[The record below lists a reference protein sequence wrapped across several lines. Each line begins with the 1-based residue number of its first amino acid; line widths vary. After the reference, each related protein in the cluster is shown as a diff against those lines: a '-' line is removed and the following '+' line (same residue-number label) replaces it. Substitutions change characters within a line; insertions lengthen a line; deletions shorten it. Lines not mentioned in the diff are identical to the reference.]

1 MSFKINQEINNIKNS
16 VNNLNITTSD
26 NTQSIM
32 GEEARAK
39 GIENNILGALLIEK
53 NRAKYAEQANEQAIL
68 SEMGRAKAA
77 EALNA
82 QSILDKAATTVVSVE
97 SNLQSQINNIKA
109 ITGINNVFSIIKTT
123 PDRPLATNFQMWS
136 SYNNIIKSSPYIT
149 YVAPDVNNGGVNTGF
164 ICQTAGY
171 YKIEYILNVK
181 NETYMDRVCW
191 FSKIMIN
198 GAGIQQRTFI
208 YTRANDVMYVQY
220 GSASAAIIQYC
231 NQNDYI
237 QLLTLVAK
245 NSNYFNNNFD
255 GLIGDTGSNFII
267 TYLGL

>member
-1 MSFKINQEINNIKNS
+1 MSIRINQELNNIKNS
-16 VNNLNITTSD
+16 VNNLNITISD

-39 GIENNILGALLIEK
+39 
-53 NRAKYAEQANEQAIL
+53 
-68 SEMGRAKAA
+68 AA

-82 QSILDKAATTVVSVE
+82 QAIIDKAANVVSIE

-149 YVAPDVNNGGVNTGF
+149 YVAPDVNNGGANTGF

-220 GSASAAIIQYC
+220 GSASAATIQYC

-245 NSNYFNNNFD
+245 NSNYFNNNFE